1 MTGQQAKNWQL
12 TLNGAVMGHYE
23 DIKEYLVEELKSN
36 YFLSVM
42 EENEKKNLHMHIFVQ
57 YPRYV
62 RLSYRKC
69 CRAFVAKCEGTPEE
83 NYSYLTKIQR
93 MYRVNVIVDEIGTM
107 RTETRPHEGELTAI
121 ELKELP
127 LEEVKAR
134 EYQTWCNLQ
143 ALNNVHLSESYKPD
157 IEVWYFYGESGSGK
171 TKRVYDIVVNELGD
185 PAIDI
190 VKYDGNFWHGV
201 SDHNQPEVCFYDEF
215 RDSSMKVAE
224 FLNFIDYYCQILN
237 VKFKTGVKNKYKKIF
252 ITSIQSPYEIYKNV
266 PEETKQ
272 QWLRRIHHK
281 VEVIKLSSN

>member
-42 EENEKKNLHMHIFVQ
+42 EENSSEELHMHIFVQ

-69 CRAFVAKCEGTPEE
+69 CGAFVAKCKGTPEE
-83 NYSYLTKIQR
+83 NYDYLTKIQR

-107 RTETRPHEGELTAI
+107 RTETRPHEGELTAM

-127 LEEVKAR
+127 LEEVKAT
-134 EYQTWCNLQ
+134 EYNVWCNLQ
-143 ALNNVHLSESYKPD
+143 GRDSMCMTDIYKPD
-157 IEVWYFYGESGSGK
+157 VEVWYFYGESGSGK
-171 TKRVYDIVVNELGD
+171 SKAVFDKIVNELGN
-185 PAIDI
+185 PKIDY
-190 VKYDGNFWHGV
+190 VKFDGNFWQGV
-201 SDHNQPEVCFYDEF
+201 NDVNMPEICVYDEF
-215 RDSSMKVAE
+215 RDSHMKVSE
-224 FLNFIDYYCQILN
+224 FLHFIDYYCHILN
-237 VKFKTGVKNKYKKIF
+237 VKYKTGVRNKYKKIF
-252 ITSIQSPYEIYKNV
+252 ITSIQSPHEIYKNV
-266 PEETKQ
+266 ADETRQ

-281 VEVIKLSSN
+281 VEVFKFN